1 MALEWWPCL
10 PEYLLM
16 DAGMEAVKSEN
27 DSMLWVNLEVEK
39 EPELILGP
47 GDRIC
52 SGLLSETLQCLQR
65 NSAHHSFAVGQV
77 GGP

>member
-1 MALEWWPCL
+1 
-10 PEYLLM
+10 M

-27 DSMLWVNLEVEK
+27 DSVLWVNLEVEK

-52 SGLLSETLQCLQR
+52 SGLLSETLQCL
-65 NSAHHSFAVGQV
+65 
-77 GGP
+77 

>member
-10 PEYLLM
+10 SEYLLL
-16 DAGMEAVKSEN
+16 DVGMEAVRSED
-27 DSMLWVNLEVEK
+27 DSVLCANLEVEK

-47 GDRIC
+47 GDRIR

-65 NSAHHSFAVGQV
+65 NSAHHSFSTGQV
-77 GGP
+77 GSP